1 MGTTLAQITT
11 HALDRHTARAAGS
24 SPMGRSSSAT
34 ISPLKSGWSKPSS
47 SMVRSSC
54 RPLLF
59 VSLGRATRAWR
70 SGTCG
75 ASPGS
80 EDARHTGRG
89 QRGGASTCRADVRV
103 PVHALARRWESPR
116 WGCSSCSQ
124 RSRPSPPDPPIRPPF
139 RPAPR
144 PTPLA
149 RAIPIYAGA
158 ARRCPRRPATPA
170 RADSPR
176 PARHRC
182 TALGVAEVGAGRH
195 ALCFEFQP
203 TGMPEPA
210 QATEARAAYSSK
222 QLAPARRKGPRT
234 PPWAFSHGKRPQSA
248 GKPGRHQTPRDRRKP
263 LQIRRLRSSAARL
276 KIVVSRFESGSRHPR
291 KRCQ

>member
-1 MGTTLAQITT
+1 MR
-11 HALDRHTARAAGS
+11 D
-24 SPMGRSSSAT
+24 
-34 ISPLKSGWSKPSS
+34 
-47 SMVRSSC
+47 
-54 RPLLF
+54 
-59 VSLGRATRAWR
+59 
-70 SGTCG
+70 
-75 ASPGS
+75 
-80 EDARHTGRG
+80 TGRG

-116 WGCSSCSQ
+116 WGCWSCSQ

-176 PARHRC
+176 PARRRC
-182 TALGVAEVGAGRH
+182 TALGVAEVAAGRH
-195 ALCFEFQP
+195 APCFEFEP

-222 QLAPARRKGPRT
+222 QVARRDEKAHGPRRVPFHT
-234 PPWAFSHGKRPQSA
+234 ANDCKVRENPDAA
-248 GKPGRHQTPRDRRKP
+248 RHPEIAKIP
-263 LQIRRLRSSAARL
+263 LQISQTQKPLRTSENRGVPGSSPGLAIAQIACTFDASCAVSTVPDERLRATDCAQSPKRSPKRPRYEGGASCPVGTRSARP
-276 KIVVSRFESGSRHPR
+276 GHPR
-291 KRCQ
+291 GTPVPHPHRKTATAVPYGPSPY